1 MFKIAE
7 NNSSIITT
15 KSKKRHRIYKE
26 EMQLAS
32 FIKLIHSF
40 QVHIV
45 TYYVFSITSY
55 KLEIF

>member
-15 KSKKRHRIYKE
+15 KSKRRHRIYKE

-32 FIKLIHSF
+32 FIKLIHSSSHCYVLYIF
-40 QVHIV
+40 
-45 TYYVFSITSY
+45 YYLI
-55 KLEIF
+55 